1 MRGLTKRP
9 RTDGCSPRLPAVG
22 KPRNSPNMQAAV
34 VPARDNHTAFVPGH
48 RAEVSVRNFELEL
61 GFAGTDVPQN
71 DRRGPGGINGIAVP
85 SGDQVA
91 PRRQLQR
98 RNKIPLAAQR
108 SVKCA
113 CRQIEKEDF
122 RTCSAHQ
129 EVLSISSEGETK
141 AGHQSILES
150 IAQSTG
156 GYVPYVDIRV
166 IGNRRDFAAVR

>member
-1 MRGLTKRP
+1 MRGITKRP
-9 RTDGCSPRLPAVG
+9 RTNGCSPRLPAVG

-34 VPARDNHTAFVPGH
+34 GPARDKHTAFVPGH
-48 RAEVSVRNFELEL
+48 RAEVSVGNFEFEL
-61 GFAGTDVPQN
+61 SFAGSDVPHN
-71 DRRGPGGINGIAVP
+71 DRRGFGGISGIAVP
-85 SGDQVA
+85 RSDHVA

-98 RNKIPLAAQR
+98 CNNIPLAAK
-108 SVKCA
+108 SLLKCA
-113 CRQIEKEDF
+113 CRQIENEDF
-122 RTCSAHQ
+122 RTCSAHH